1 MKRIVAVTFDLW
13 DTLIQ
18 ERPGGSDKVAKIRVA
33 GIRSALTSAGLPHG
47 PEEIMTAHEKT
58 GQFLGMVWAK
68 SRDLSVTDQ
77 VLFMLTSIDAKLPGR
92 LRPEDLRRIE
102 KAYSDSLLEN
112 PPRLLPGAREALT
125 RTRDSGYRIGL
136 ISNTGRTP
144 GSTLRAVMERMDILE
159 FFDATTFSNEIL
171 VRKPAEGAFW
181 TTLGALK
188 AAPRTA
194 VHIGDDPESDIMG
207 AKRVGMKAI
216 QVLADGRRQ
225 SPEADLA
232 VRSLETVPAI
242 LEKI

>member
-1 MKRIVAVTFDLW
+1 MKRIAAVTFDLW

-33 GIRSALTSAGLPHG
+33 GIRSALSSAGLSQG

-102 KAYSDSLLEN
+102 KAYSDSLLDN
-112 PPRLLPGAREALT
+112 PPRLLPGAREALM
-125 RTRDSGYRIGL
+125 RVKDSGYRIGL

-144 GSTLRAVMERMDILE
+144 GSTLRSVMERMDILE
-159 FFDATTFSNEIL
+159 FFDTTTFSNEIL

-188 AAPRTA
+188 AAPRAA
-194 VHIGDDPESDIMG
+194 VHVGDDPESDIMG
-207 AKRVGMKAI
+207 ARRVGMKAI
-216 QVLADGRRQ
+216 QILADGSRR
-225 SPEADLA
+225 SPEADFA
-232 VRSLETVPAI
+232 VGSLEHLPAI
-242 LEKI
+242 LDNL

>member
-1 MKRIVAVTFDLW
+1 MKRIAAVTFDLW

-33 GIRSALTSAGLPHG
+33 GICSALSSAGLSQG

-102 KAYSDSLLEN
+102 KAYSESLL
-112 PPRLLPGAREALT
+112 
-125 RTRDSGYRIGL
+125 DSGYRIGL

-144 GSTLRAVMERMDILE
+144 GSTLRSVMERMDILE
-159 FFDATTFSNEIL
+159 FFDTTTFSNEIL

-181 TTLGALK
+181 TTLSALK
-188 AAPRTA
+188 AVARAA

-207 AKRVGMKAI
+207 ARRVGMKAI
-216 QVLADGRRQ
+216 QILADGSRR
-225 SPEADLA
+225 SPEADFA
-232 VRSLETVPAI
+232 VGSLEHLPAI
-242 LEKI
+242 LDNL

>member
-18 ERPGGSDKVAKIRVA
+18 ERPGGSDNVARIRVA
-33 GIRSALTSAGLPHG
+33 GICSALSSAGFHHS
-47 PEEIMTAHEKT
+47 PEEIMAAHERT
-58 GQFLGMVWAK
+58 GQFLAMIWSK

-92 LRPEDLRRIE
+92 LSHDDLRQVE

-112 PPRLLPGAREALT
+112 PPLLLPGAREALM

-136 ISNTGRTP
+136 ISNRTP
-144 GSTLRAVMERMDILE
+144 GSALREVMERMDILE
-159 FFDATTFSNEIL
+159 FFEATTFSDEIL

-188 AAPRTA
+188 VAPRAA
-194 VHIGDDPESDIMG
+194 VHIGDDPESDILG
-207 AKRVGMKAI
+207 AKRVGMKAV
-216 QVLADGRRQ
+216 QVLVDGRRQ

-232 VRSLETVPAI
+232 IRSLESVPAT
-242 LEKI
+242 LEDL